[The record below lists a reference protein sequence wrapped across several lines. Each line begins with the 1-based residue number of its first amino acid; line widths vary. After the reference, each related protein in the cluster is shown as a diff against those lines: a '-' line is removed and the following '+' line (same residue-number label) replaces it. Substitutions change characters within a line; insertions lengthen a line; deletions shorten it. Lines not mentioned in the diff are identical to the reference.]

1 MMGGTLWVESEVGIG
16 STFHVTFAAEP
27 ATAEMPP
34 FLAAN
39 QPDLQGRCVLII
51 DGNDSSREILRRYTE
66 RWGMQPHAV
75 ISAAAALEWIDKH
88 CRMYDVILLNG
99 HQSAQETAALA
110 ARMQAVC
117 LCNVPVLALVTL
129 TTRRDLSKA
138 AAAITAFLVKPIRPA
153 MLHAALV
160 SIVHSGPVERR
171 HVFEPQPITPQ
182 SGQRHPLRI
191 LLAEDNAVNQKVALR
206 VLEKMGYR
214 TDVAV
219 NGHEVLDALR
229 RHRYDVVLMDVQMPE
244 MDGLEATRRIRAE
257 WPAEQQPRIIAMTA
271 HAMESDRQECLAA
284 GMDDYL
290 GKPVQV
296 EELAAKL
303 GRVAREVGRG
313 KGE

>member
-1 MMGGTLWVESEVGIG
+1 
-16 STFHVTFAAEP
+16 
-27 ATAEMPP
+27 
-34 FLAAN
+34 
-39 QPDLQGRCVLII
+39 
-51 DGNDSSREILRRYTE
+51 
-66 RWGMQPHAV
+66 
-75 ISAAAALEWIDKH
+75 
-88 CRMYDVILLNG
+88 
-99 HQSAQETAALA
+99 
-110 ARMQAVC
+110 
-117 LCNVPVLALVTL
+117 
-129 TTRRDLSKA
+129 
-138 AAAITAFLVKPIRPA
+138 
-153 MLHAALV
+153 
-160 SIVHSGPVERR
+160 
-171 HVFEPQPITPQ
+171 
-182 SGQRHPLRI
+182 

-284 GMDDYL
+284 GMDDHL

-303 GRVAREVGRG
+303 GQVAREVGRG